1 MPARADQVAIPAA
14 WIRGGSSNAV
24 FYHEK
29 DIPPEGPLRDRVLKR
44 VMGTPDPIQIDGLGG
59 AKAVTSK
66 IAIIRPSER
75 EDADIDYI
83 FAQSGIKYDDID
95 YSANCGNST
104 LNQRATFG
112 KSTDEYR

>member
-1 MPARADQVAIPAA
+1 MPARSDHIAISAA

-66 IAIIRPSER
+66 IAIIRQSKR
-75 EDADIDYI
+75 ADADVDYI
-83 FAQSGIKYDDID
+83 FAQSGVRDNVID
-95 YSANCGNST
+95 YTANCGNSMYIHRIFN
-104 LNQRATFG
+104 LLAII
-112 KSTDEYR
+112 